1 MYRVCVLKCP
11 IKNSPPIEGYNKGC
25 SIFTDVMVIICFC
38 SKFFMSLM
46 TNNHD
51 IQAIL
56 DDNHKGH
63 DKEEY
68 IEMVHYADYFTEQ
81 YQMYTIII
89 LLNIFNLMNALRIF
103 RLVHWIMLIIE
114 RTFNVIGLFMMGL
127 IPIQI
132 GFSFLSYIFVGP
144 YLEKY
149 AGLLQGIKQQI
160 ITMMGQQDSMALLR
174 SNSNFAFAWTMSFIV
189 FFSYFFITSSIVG
202 FENGFDETVHEK
214 GYPSDFE
221 KASQWNIKDYFVWA
235 FSWIPDFYLQ
245 KFKKIIDYDNDEEEG
260 DEDAE

>member
-1 MYRVCVLKCP
+1 
-11 IKNSPPIEGYNKGC
+11 
-25 SIFTDVMVIICFC
+25 
-38 SKFFMSLM
+38 MSLM
-46 TNNHD
+46 NNNHD
-51 IQAIL
+51 IQSIL
-56 DDNHKGH
+56 EDNHHGH

-68 IEMVHYADYFTEQ
+68 IELVHYADYFTEQ

-149 AGLLQGIKQQI
+149 AGLLQGVKQ
-160 ITMMGQQDSMALLR
+160 
-174 SNSNFAFAWTMSFIV
+174 
-189 FFSYFFITSSIVG
+189 
-202 FENGFDETVHEK
+202 
-214 GYPSDFE
+214 
-221 KASQWNIKDYFVWA
+221 
-235 FSWIPDFYLQ
+235 
-245 KFKKIIDYDNDEEEG
+245 
-260 DEDAE
+260 